1 MSIGFVFAPA
11 CRVSIAVAVILI
23 VPMLLDGGTQFL
35 GLRQSRNG
43 LRLATG
49 YAFGVGFGALLF
61 RSCVH
66 LWNT

>member
-1 MSIGFVFAPA
+1 MSIGFAFAPV
-11 CRVSIAVAVILI
+11 CRVSIAVAAILL
-23 VPMLLDGGTQFL
+23 VPMLLDGVTQFL

-43 LRLATG
+43 LRLGTG

-61 RSCVH
+61 ESCVH